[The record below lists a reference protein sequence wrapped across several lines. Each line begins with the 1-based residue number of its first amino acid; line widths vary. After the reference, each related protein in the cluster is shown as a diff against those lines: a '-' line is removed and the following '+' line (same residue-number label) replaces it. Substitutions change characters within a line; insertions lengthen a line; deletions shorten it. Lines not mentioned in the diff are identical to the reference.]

1 MEFRQALA
9 SELSKLMKL
18 DEKIIVLDAD
28 LCKPDGLDK
37 LFKEYPILK
46 VAKTS
51 DFYWNLFAL
60 KRDLYRKG
68 QGTGTKGHRDRYV
81 SSLFRVNVPV
91 PMIHLSQWYV
101 NLGS

>member
-37 LFKEYPILK
+37 LFKEYPTRCI
-46 VAKTS
+46 
-51 DFYWNLFAL
+51 
-60 KRDLYRKG
+60 
-68 QGTGTKGHRDRYV
+68 
-81 SSLFRVNVPV
+81 
-91 PMIHLSQWYV
+91 
-101 NLGS
+101 